1 MCIRDSSK
9 GEIPSR
15 KGYPGYLYSEL
26 AAIYERAGIVAG
38 INGSVTQI
46 PIQMCIRDR
55 DTLNV
60 RATPATDGRIVVQ
73 LARGAEV
80 EYVRDHDDR
89 WCIIRYN
96 GQDAYVAKEY
106 LLSLIHI

>member
-1 MCIRDSSK
+1 MIH
-9 GEIPSR
+9 
-15 KGYPGYLYSEL
+15 PGKEKDPETTAPAVSTEMTEPVPTESESPAEEPTTE
-26 AAIYERAGIVAG
+26 AATVKYKVNA
-38 INGSVTQI
+38 
-46 PIQMCIRDR
+46 

-106 LLSLIHI
+106 LTPVTE